1 MKTKKIAAVATL
13 LFAGQ
18 AVHAGQVGNLT
29 TFVKNTPAKADEVN
43 GNFNAVKSAVDDN
56 DSRITGHETRLTNVE
71 TAVAGG
77 GVKGA
82 LLTMFG
88 AAGIFSNR
96 ASDTFGYSGYYPL
109 APQTAGSTP
118 AAFGI
123 SAYTLP
129 QGVTS
134 AKAHVQTTCS
144 FDGSSSST
152 SQALQTQAVIRS
164 PSPTTPPTPG
174 STTNMIKGPING
186 DPNFATQSG
195 LPGASIMVQNSS
207 FDYFDLTAGNTY
219 DFGVW
224 FSRQTPYGTN
234 DNGYCSILVS
244 IYRQ

>member
-1 MKTKKIAAVATL
+1 MKMKKIAAVAAL
-13 LFAGQ
+13 LLAGQ
-18 AVHAGQVGNLT
+18 AVYAGQVGSLT
-29 TFVKNTPAKADEVN
+29 SFTAHTPAKADEVN
-43 GNFNAVKSAVDDN
+43 GNFNAVKSAVNDN
-56 DSRITGHETRLTNVE
+56 DTRLVNVE
-71 TAVAGG
+71 AAVAGG

-88 AAGIFSNR
+88 AAGIFPNSV
-96 ASDTFGYSGYYPL
+96 SDPFGYSGYYPL

-118 AAFGI
+118 AAYSI

-134 AKAHVQTTCS
+134 AKAQVQTTCS

-164 PSPTTPPTPG
+164 PSTPG
-174 STTNMIKGPING
+174 NFGNTTNMIKGPING

-195 LPGASIMVQNSS
+195 LPGPNIMVQNSS

-224 FSRQTPYGTN
+224 FSQQTPYGTN
-234 DNGYCSILVS
+234 DNGYCSILVT